1 VSSKIAR
8 IAAIATAA
16 LVVSAAAA
24 TAGVVWGAGTNDAA
38 ALASQARTIAHLQAE
53 MRILEVR
60 AAAQPDWAAI
70 AAVVSPSVLTI
81 STDVD
86 LGSGWVA
93 HSDATGSD
101 VVTNYHVIEPA
112 ASAGIVTVDVR
123 QFDRVM
129 KGRIVRV
136 DKTDDLAVVH
146 VSERVPALQVAAL
159 RPKVATD
166 VMVIGSPL
174 GLSDSVSVGV
184 VSSFRSLF
192 GSDYMQFSA
201 PISPGNSGGP
211 VVDAKGRVVAIATAK
226 LVGDGAEALGFG
238 IPVQTACAGL
248 VACEQA

>member
-1 VSSKIAR
+1 MG
-8 IAAIATAA
+8 TAA
-16 LVVSAAAA
+16 LVLSAAAA
-24 TAGVVWGAGTNDAA
+24 TAGVLWSSSSGDAA
-38 ALASQARTIAHLQAE
+38 TLASQTRTIAHLQTE

-60 AAAQPDWAAI
+60 ASAQPDWPAI
-70 AAVVSPSVLTI
+70 TAIVAPSVLTI

-93 HSDATGSD
+93 RSDANGSD
-101 VVTNYHVIEPA
+101 VVTNYHVVEPA

-129 KGRIVRV
+129 KGTIVRV
-136 DKTDDLAVVH
+136 DKMNDLAVVH
-146 VSERVPALQVAAL
+146 VSERLPALITAAL
-159 RPKVATD
+159 RPKVATS

-184 VSSFRSLF
+184 VSSFRSLL

-211 VVDAKGRVVAIATAK
+211 VVDQQGRVVAIATAK
-226 LVGDGAEALGFG
+226 IVGDGAEALGFG

-248 VACEQA
+248 VACAQA